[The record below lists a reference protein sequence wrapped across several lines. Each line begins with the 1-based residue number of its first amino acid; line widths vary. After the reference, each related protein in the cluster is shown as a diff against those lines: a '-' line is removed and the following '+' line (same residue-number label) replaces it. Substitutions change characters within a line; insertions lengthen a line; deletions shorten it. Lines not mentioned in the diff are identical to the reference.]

1 MNEVKLQILT
11 PEKQFFDDM
20 VEIVVVKGM
29 EGSIGV
35 MYDHEPFV
43 TPLGI
48 GMVKIKQKGESM
60 YAALSQGFIET
71 MEDKIV
77 ILADTAEWPQ
87 EIDLKRAEEAKKR
100 AEERLKRRHEK
111 EIDTIRAEIA
121 LKKAITRIDV
131 SSMPARHK

>member
-11 PEKQFFDDM
+11 PEKQFFDDK
-20 VEIVVVKGM
+20 IQLVVVKGV
-29 EGSIGV
+29 EGTIGL

-48 GMVKIKQKGESM
+48 GPIKILQGNEVRH
-60 YAALSQGFIET
+60 AAISQGFVQA

-77 ILADTAEWPQ
+77 ILADTAEWPE

-100 AEERLKRRHEK
+100 AEERLKKRHEY
-111 EIDTIRAEIA
+111 EIDALRAEIA
-121 LKKAITRIDV
+121 LKKAVTRIDV
-131 SSMPARHK
+131 ASMPPR